1 MARTRCWKNRVLRFF
16 GKNFRV
22 GWRVSFY
29 FFDNFFS
36 FGMFDAEDNFFF
48 FKLWMAVYPSNM
60 AAFGLK
66 LWENA
71 FQTIPNIS
79 FSTSKKKWQ
88 KFSIKKSS
96 TLFFDRKSTNCL
108 FLRSYGFLDLI
119 GRCASKSYPQSFDF
133 QLSTTFGGGV
143 KEIVSTF
150 APDFRSK
157 MTSRLLFFRRR
168 KMKCRESSETR
179 FPKVSRRS
187 EPCSRG
193 KRPFEN

>member
-1 MARTRCWKNRVLRFF
+1 MAPIGAKLWETAFQTIPDI
-16 GKNFRV
+16 
-22 GWRVSFY
+22 SF
-29 FFDNFFS
+29 
-36 FGMFDAEDNFFF
+36 FDAEKTKKKFFF
-48 FKLWMAVYPSNM
+48 VELWMAVYPSNM

-143 KEIVSTF
+143 KEIVSIFFLTF
-150 APDFRSK
+150 GQKWLQPFSFFGSK
-157 MTSRLLFFRRR
+157 TH
-168 KMKCRESSETR
+168 
-179 FPKVSRRS
+179 VSRMIKFLLHGGLLHHPERPDDNHILGLS
-187 EPCSRG
+187 SGLLMRG
-193 KRPFEN
+193 EQ